1 MVRQQRRQEDNP
13 GIVILLS
20 TMALNG
26 QSTNK
31 ADQHNIFSGKR
42 NISSQEQQMWDQ
54 KGFPSLWYSFRL
66 TKTCCSPHI
75 FGVQERN
82 SSLRSA
88 PCMCWQQSCSL
99 QLWVQPCSHHSPT
112 ELSPA
117 CTEGPC
123 AEHRAAFRAGRGRSV
138 CPPLQS
144 KTKPYLFGKAPVCS
158 QLLPWWGG
166 VHWPG
171 RSWLWGCW
179 DHRAHTLTQPTLSKQ
194 SAASLGEKQRI
205 AF

>member
-13 GIVILLS
+13 GVVILLS

-99 QLWVQPCSHHSPT
+99 QLWVQPCSPAAPQSSARPAQKGPVQSTERPSGQAAGGRCVHPCSPKPNPIYLGRLLCVPSCCHGGVGCTGREGAGSGAAEIIEPTPSHSP
-112 ELSPA
+112 
-117 CTEGPC
+117 
-123 AEHRAAFRAGRGRSV
+123 RSASKAL
-138 CPPLQS
+138 PL
-144 KTKPYLFGKAPVCS
+144 
-158 QLLPWWGG
+158 
-166 VHWPG
+166 
-171 RSWLWGCW
+171 
-179 DHRAHTLTQPTLSKQ
+179 
-194 SAASLGEKQRI
+194 
-205 AF
+205 